1 MSVLTWLAPNFSGE
15 PVTRGVVGVYTPV
28 ATADGGRRRRSAS
41 LGTPE
46 IFFAK
51 SIDNSR
57 LITAADPQRTKEMRM
72 FFSSIACLFVLC
84 MAYALQHFSAIEY
97 GYKIEAQ
104 KKMREELIEA
114 NRALRLEEASLRDPE
129 RIDVL
134 ARRMG
139 LESPRAGQM
148 QRLEVNGDPSVPVM
162 ARVSNLAVVVSQ

>member
-1 MSVLTWLAPNFSGE
+1 MSVLSWLSPDFSRAPVSRA
-15 PVTRGVVGVYTPV
+15 VMSVYTPV
-28 ATADGGRRRRSAS
+28 ATVEGSRTRRSGS

-51 SIDNSR
+51 SIDNTR
-57 LITAADPQRTKEMRM
+57 LVAAADPQRTKEMRV
-72 FFSSIACLFVLC
+72 FFASVACLFILS

-104 KKMREELIEA
+104 KKFREELIEA
-114 NRALRLEEASLRDPE
+114 NRSLRLEEASLRDPE

-148 QRLEVNGDPSVPVM
+148 QRLEVNGDPAVPVM
-162 ARVSNLAVVVSQ
+162 AKVSGLAVVLSQ